1 MLPGFSRIG
10 DETRAF
16 QWFVVVDVPL
26 YVFLL
31 WLITANDDTR
41 LDETATLWLNGF
53 FVVHST
59 LHLVL
64 YDHPHNQFRGILWYV
79 LIVGAGLCGLVGLLT
94 R

>member
-1 MLPGFSRIG
+1 MLPGFSRTG

-16 QWFVVVDVPL
+16 QWFIVVHVPL

-31 WLITANDDTR
+31 WVITANDATR
-41 LDETATLWLNGF
+41 LSGTATLWLNGF
-53 FVVHST
+53 FVVHSI

-64 YDHPHNQFRGILWYV
+64 YDHPHNQFRGILSYV
-79 LIVGAGLCGLVGLLT
+79 LIVGSGLWGPVGLLT